1 MNDLSAA
8 LNDGG
13 VASPWEKHAAQW
25 NHIGPPLRPCPQ
37 DIQFVQTEV
46 NDIARARNRVEALM
60 LGVTVEITA
69 IRWPLNCSLTAVDS
83 SRAMLIQRWRAPPG
97 IKSAAIQGLWEQ
109 LPVPRKSLDL
119 VLADGSLS
127 VLPSARGVAEVLREL
142 GAVVSPGGRI
152 VTRVFIRQE
161 TEPTPGEVI
170 DAMRRG
176 KYGNFHVFKWRLL
189 MALHN
194 CPTEGVLLHAV
205 YETVCDA
212 IPDRAALAREL
223 GWTLESVNTID
234 AYKDVFGRYFF
245 PCLAQFRE
253 LMGGDLRERDCLVP
267 TYELGERCPTIVLAC
282 K

>member
-1 MNDLSAA
+1 MNDLSPA
-8 LNDGG
+8 LNDGA

-25 NHIGPPLRPCPQ
+25 NHIGPPLRPCRQ
-37 DIQFVQTEV
+37 DIEFVQTEV
-46 NDIARARNRVEALM
+46 NHFARARNRVEALL
-60 LGVTVEITA
+60 LGVTVELTGIS
-69 IRWPLNCSLTAVDS
+69 WPLNCSLTAVDS
-83 SRAMLIQRWRAPPG
+83 SRAMLIQRWRAPVG

-127 VLPSARGVAEVLREL
+127 TLPNARGVAEVLCEL
-142 GAVVSPGGRI
+142 AAAISPGGRI

-176 KYGNFHVFKWRLL
+176 EYGNFHVFKFRLL

-194 CPTEGVLLHAV
+194 CPTEGVLLHSV
-205 YETVCDA
+205 YETVCNA

-223 GWTLESVNTID
+223 GWPLESVNTID
-234 AYKDVFGRYFF
+234 AYKDVSGRYFF

-253 LMGGDLRERDCLVP
+253 LMGGDLRELDCLVP
-267 TYELGERCPTIVLAC
+267 TYEMGERCPTLVLSC